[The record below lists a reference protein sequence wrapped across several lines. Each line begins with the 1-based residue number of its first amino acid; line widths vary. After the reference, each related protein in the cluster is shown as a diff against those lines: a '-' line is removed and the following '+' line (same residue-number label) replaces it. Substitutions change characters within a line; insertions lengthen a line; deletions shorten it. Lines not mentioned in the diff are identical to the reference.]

1 MTFTYRFY
9 LVAVLMFVFSGCDN
23 KPGGQFT
30 NPDTRLITMSLDLVA
45 QGEYQQALPYL
56 KDYVDQI
63 TTRQIE
69 GGQLQFLDSIPISL
83 ELQPAEIAH
92 LLAFCYQKVGETQKA
107 LSYY

>member
-1 MTFTYRFY
+1 MTSTYRFY

-56 KDYVDQI
+56 KDYVNQI
-63 TTRQIE
+63 FFIVFFIVVAAIFFIPCVHICYTFCWDFYWYIVFLRHHTT
-69 GGQLQFLDSIPISL
+69 
-83 ELQPAEIAH
+83 
-92 LLAFCYQKVGETQKA
+92 
-107 LSYY
+107 